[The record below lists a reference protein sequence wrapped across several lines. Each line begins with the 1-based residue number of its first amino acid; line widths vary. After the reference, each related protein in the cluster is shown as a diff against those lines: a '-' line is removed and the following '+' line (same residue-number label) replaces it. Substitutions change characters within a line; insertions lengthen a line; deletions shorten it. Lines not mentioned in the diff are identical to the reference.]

1 VTRLILVP
9 GFTQTRTSWDAV
21 VAALAARGITDVD
34 AIDVPNEPDF
44 ATTAHA
50 IGDEGARAVYC
61 GYSMGGRLCLRLA
74 IDRPEL
80 VRGLILVSSTA
91 GIEDPSERAARIASD
106 EELAM
111 FVERE
116 GVDAFLERWLAQP
129 LFAGVPPDAPGVA
142 DRHALNVAF
151 VAHGLRHLG
160 AGTMDPMWDH
170 LSNLAIPVGLIWGG
184 GDVKYQRLGRL
195 MERTIPNSVPFEIAH
210 SGHAI
215 PLEQPEGLATALQS
229 VLAYMP
235 D

>member
-1 VTRLILVP
+1 MLVP

-21 VAALAARGITDVD
+21 VAALSARAITDVE
-34 AIDVPNEPDF
+34 AIDVPTERDF
-44 ATTAHA
+44 AATAQA
-50 IGDEGARAVYC
+50 IGDEGGNAVYC

-74 IDRPEL
+74 VDRPEL

-106 EELAM
+106 DELAM
-111 FVERE
+111 FVEHE
-116 GVDAFLERWLAQP
+116 GVDTFLERWLAQP
-129 LFAGVPPDAPGVA
+129 LFAGVPPDAPGLA
-142 DRHALNVAF
+142 DRHALSVEV

-170 LSNLAIPVGLIWGG
+170 LSRLTMPVGVIWGAR
-184 GDVKYQRLGRL
+184 DAKYQRLGRL
-195 MERTIPNSVPFEIAH
+195 MERTIPNAVPFEVAR